1 MLKSRWWVPDAET
14 AAARLDVPL
23 DKVLYAMEKSDT
35 PLKRNE
41 KGEFY
46 VPEIMSLL
54 EMAPKSR
61 AETAKRTVPR
71 TLRDVRNRE
80 DAMLLKEMKSVEMIQ
95 LRIDERAGKL
105 VLKADVER
113 TLAGLASAVRSVL
126 ASAPSRHAALL
137 SAKFSVPTHDMRMAL
152 DSIFDEVGDS
162 LKAILMGGR

>member
-23 DKVLYAMEKSDT
+23 DKILYAMEKSDT

-41 KGEFY
+41 NGELY

-61 AETAKRTVPR
+61 AEMAKRAVPR

-80 DAMLLKEMKSVEMIQ
+80 DALLLKEMKNVEMIQ
-95 LRIDERAGKL
+95 MRIDERAGKL
-105 VLKADVER
+105 VAKAGVER
-113 TLAGLASAVRSVL
+113 TLAGLASSVRAVL
-126 ASAPSRHAALL
+126 ASAPARHASLL
-137 SAKFSVPTHDMRMAL
+137 AARFSVPQHDMRMAL
-152 DSIFDEVGDS
+152 DEIFDEVGDS
-162 LKAILMGGR
+162 LKAILTGGR